1 MSITMKQLGARFDAA
16 SDKMDPVIEKKLNT
30 FVQAGVGYE
39 KEAIQDYHAVDTGTM
54 LNSTQAD
61 KQGKD
66 EYLIGPTTNY
76 APYVALGTS
85 RMAARPFH
93 VKAARHMNDEAK
105 DFFTAED
112 LGL

>member
-1 MSITMKQLGARFDAA
+1 MAQLGAKMDVAA
-16 SDKMDPVIEKKLNT
+16 DKMDPVIEKKLRT
-30 FVQAGVGYE
+30 FVQAGVGYVKDE
-39 KEAIQDYHAVDTGTM
+39 IQNYHAVDTGTM
-54 LNSTQAD
+54 LNSTQAEKSGD
-61 KQGKD
+61 M
-66 EYLIGPTTNY
+66 EYLVGPTTNY

-93 VKAARHMNDEAK
+93 IKAARRMNADAK